1 MKISRKE
8 IDAIMSLAKKIIEHE
23 NNKENKVL
31 RSMEDGYDI
40 DELSSD
46 KTEEINL
53 RGGRVNCEE
62 CND

>member
-23 NNKENKVL
+23 DNKENEVL

-53 RGGRVNCEE
+53 RGGRMNCEE

>member
-8 IDAIMSLAKKIIEHE
+8 IDAIMSLAKKIIEHD
-23 NNKENKVL
+23 NNKEKKVL

-40 DELSSD
+40 DELSND

-53 RGGRVNCEE
+53 RGGRANCEE